1 MATYNRLDDNG
12 LLFLLQLLWKDIS
25 DRALSSGLST
35 VATSGSYNDLTDK
48 PNIPEVVN
56 TISNES
62 ESTKAASALAVYNFV
77 TDAIKN
83 VSNFHAEI
91 VSVLPETGLTN
102 VMYLVPKAT
111 SGDANVYDEYLYI
124 NNTWELIG
132 TTAVDLTGYIR
143 DTDMHALTNSE
154 ITEIYNNAKA
164 E

>member
-56 TISNES
+56 TISSES

-77 TDAIKN
+77 IDAIKN
-83 VSNFHAEI
+83 VSNFNAEI
-91 VSVLPETGLTN
+91 VSVLPETGSTN

-132 TTAVDLTGYIR
+132 TTGVDLMGYIK

-154 ITEIYNNAKA
+154 ITEIYNNAKS